1 MGEWVSESRRLRT
14 SLSANSKEKRE
25 RERKKDNKTNAV
37 WFFVIVL
44 ENWYEKAN
52 DMNDCAEQFIQGVN
66 HKSIKMK

>member
-1 MGEWVSESRRLRT
+1 MGERVSESRRLRT
-14 SLSANSKEKRE
+14 SLSANSKE

-37 WFFVIVL
+37 WFFVIVF

-66 HKSIKMK
+66 RKSIKIK